1 MNKSPDIK
9 SADLATQAEALVK
22 LTSEKALL
30 QEENDALKRRVAW
43 FENQLFG
50 QKSEKRPQID
60 AIDAAQL
67 SLLGDD
73 SAPITEPEGDNEQ
86 ITYTRKQNQKQRPD
100 DCVNDSGLRF
110 SDKVPVKIIT
120 IIPDELKGEDADLYE
135 VIGTKSTFRL
145 SQRPAPSEL
154 RGLAV

>member
-1 MNKSPDIK
+1 MKTSTDIS
-9 SADLATQAEALVK
+9 SADLAAQAEALVK

-30 QEENDALKRRVAW
+30 QEENDELKRRVAW

-50 QKSEKRPQID
+50 QKSEKRPQV
-60 AIDAAQL
+60 DAAQL

-100 DCVNDSGLRF
+100 DCVNDSCLLYT
-110 SDKVPVKIIT
+110 SDAA
-120 IIPDELKGEDADLYE
+120 DE
-135 VIGTKSTFRL
+135 
-145 SQRPAPSEL
+145 
-154 RGLAV
+154 